1 MMDAAG
7 AVDLS
12 PAQCLVR
19 VRSSTWGRVAI
30 SIRTIAMVI
39 PVPIRTV
46 DDQVVFATA
55 RGSVFDRAVREQAI
69 SIQAEGLESAD
80 GDVDGDGA
88 DLLWSVV
95 VSGICRAAPDPGTD
109 DEQGRLRYNALAF
122 SMVQGWR
129 SPLLGSAGPPPTD
142 SR

>member
-46 DDQVVFATA
+46 DDRVVFSTA
-55 RGSVFDRAVREQAI
+55 RGSVFDRAVQEQAI
-69 SIQAEGLESAD
+69 SIQAEGLESAGGID
-80 GDVDGDGA
+80 

-95 VSGICRAAPDPGTD
+95 VSGICRQAPAPGPD
-109 DEQGRLRYNALAF
+109 GEHGRVRYNALPF

-129 SPLLGSAGPPPTD
+129 SPLPGSATGRPDRRGRNP
-142 SR
+142 R